1 MRGVGSS
8 EPGCD
13 TARAAGPR
21 GTQLAVVVVSIVLM
35 VAVVAV
41 IFGRPSAEGVYEPR
55 DAPPISATD
64 LDGEPFNLGDHSG
77 NVTILHFTAIEE
89 PVCLECESQM
99 RGQLE
104 ELKDLSSVGGNIT
117 IVTVNMRKN
126 PRSDDGRSLAE
137 RWWGLEADWTWI
149 EDWSPYP
156 VSGPYDE
163 YWTHRGATSNPSILL
178 VDGDLRVV
186 AVFNVYQMGS
196 GEVDGV
202 QRSGKLVRDIEAI
215 QAGEWEGFEGSVT
228 TTSVTIGTMFALG
241 VVTSLTPCSIALM
254 AVVIS
259 YIMSE
264 RRGPPGGSGGGRRA
278 DSVEGLAI
286 GVTFTLGMAGVFLL
300 IGCFLSQIGTLLS
313 ASDWFYL
320 VAGILVITFGV
331 NSLHP
336 LSSLLPSGLAK
347 RPWRSTG
354 NQSRQGLVQR
364 TVSRLSRDGSP
375 GPAVGL
381 VLGVLF
387 SLAWAPCAVSLILP
401 VFIWV
406 ISQGYSWMISGG
418 LLFVF
423 GLGHGVPVIPMAVL
437 GRTARGRLAE
447 RSARVGAWV
456 TRAFAIAVVAFGVIL
471 TVRFFGVAL
480 W

>member
-1 MRGVGSS
+1 MGPS
-8 EPGCD
+8 EPGND
-13 TARAAGPR
+13 IVRATGPK
-21 GTQLAVVVVSIVLM
+21 GSHLAVVVVSLVLM
-35 VAVVAV
+35 VVVVAV
-41 IFGRPSAEGVYEPR
+41 VFGRPSTEEVFEPK
-55 DAPPISATD
+55 DAPPISAVD
-64 LDGEPFNLGDHSG
+64 LDGEPFDLRDHAG
-77 NVTILHFTAIEE
+77 NITVLHFTAIEE
-89 PVCLECESQM
+89 PVCLECENQM
-99 RGQLE
+99 REQLE
-104 ELKDLSSVGGNIT
+104 ELNDLSSAWGNVT

-126 PRSDDGRSLAE
+126 PRSNDGRALAE
-137 RWWGLEADWTWI
+137 QWWGFKPNWTWI
-149 EDWSPYP
+149 EDWSPYL
-156 VSGPYDE
+156 VSDPYDE
-163 YWTHRGATSNPSILL
+163 YWTYRGAVSNPSILL

-186 AVFNVYQMGS
+186 AVFHVYQMGS

-202 QRSGKLVRDIEAI
+202 QRSEKLARDIEII
-215 QAGEWEGFEGSVT
+215 QAGEWEGFEGEVT
-228 TTSVTIGTMFALG
+228 TSGVTIGAMFALG

-254 AVVIS
+254 AIVIS

-264 RRGPPGGSGGGRRA
+264 RRGSPGGSGRGRRT
-278 DSVEGLAI
+278 DSVEGLTI

-300 IGCFLSQIGTLLS
+300 IGVFLSQIGTLLS

-331 NSLHP
+331 NSLYP
-336 LSSLLPSGLAK
+336 LSSLIPSGLGN
-347 RPWRSTG
+347 RLRRSDGTTS
-354 NQSRQGLVQR
+354 QQGLVQR

-406 ISQGYSWMISGG
+406 ISQGYSWMVSGG

-456 TRAFAIAVVAFGVIL
+456 TKAFAIAVVV
-471 TVRFFGVAL
+471 FGVAL